1 MSLPAGGRQ
10 DRGETGVDTRITIL
24 GHVQR
29 GGSPSSQ
36 DRVMATKMGCA
47 AVTALMEGKT
57 QRIIVMKDN
66 KIVDIDIE
74 EGLQCEKSLDF
85 DLLEKCRMMSI

>member
-1 MSLPAGGRQ
+1 
-10 DRGETGVDTRITIL
+10 
-24 GHVQR
+24 
-29 GGSPSSQ
+29 
-36 DRVMATKMGCA
+36 
-47 AVTALMEGKT
+47 MEGKT

-85 DLLEKCRMMSI
+85 DLLDKCRMMSI